1 MMKSLERYKKLTQ
14 SLISKINNKFSIVT
28 FLTIDELIRGEIDLR
43 SIWWELSKINDTVW
57 SQHRLIQT
65 DLENLSEEDYDDWGY
80 KIQDEIDDIK
90 NKIDWKIM
98 SLQSLID
105 GLEKIKNLEEED
117 EILKR
122 FKDIK
127 PIEF

>member
-1 MMKSLERYKKLTQ
+1 MESLERYKKLTQ

-57 SQHRLIQT
+57 SQHWLIQT